1 MKCSLIFDYKQYTN
15 FNHQQSW
22 IIAQDMEHIDY
33 LHKKTNFKINFNQIE
48 LNKNLN
54 VNKLYS
60 FISYNVIRKIFFFFK
75 IRVKGWRKIDKEF
88 EILQQEKFLFF
99 EVNLISKTTYDEKS
113 NKTCLHDSFDIKLP
127 IFLYPFKTIFK
138 FAIIKHIKSQFLEDE
153 IYRKR
158 IQELK
163 ERGIQKKYVF
173 LNVKK

>member
-1 MKCSLIFDYKQYTN
+1 MMKK
-15 FNHQQSW
+15 
-22 IIAQDMEHIDY
+22 
-33 LHKKTNFKINFNQIE
+33 
-48 LNKNLN
+48 
-54 VNKLYS
+54 V
-60 FISYNVIRKIFFFFK
+60 
-75 IRVKGWRKIDKEF
+75 
-88 EILQQEKFLFF
+88 
-99 EVNLISKTTYDEKS
+99 
-113 NKTCLHDSFDIKLP
+113 IKLAYMIVLILNSP